1 MSSDFQSIGAN
12 PRGFWGRLAGR
23 LMNSLHSRSYRKIIA
38 QALREIKTTAPL
50 RILDIGCGGGG
61 AVRLFYT
68 LAQNAQTDGID
79 ISPDMVAL
87 AQRVNRKGIRRGQVD
102 IAQGDVTALPYP
114 DHSFDIVTAFDTINF
129 WTDFDK
135 AISEVCRAL
144 KKDGVFV
151 IVNGYPKEGTKWW
164 DFVKFKNSDAYR
176 DMLMAYGFQN
186 MRCTIRRN
194 TIIIEANP

>member
-1 MSSDFQSIGAN
+1 MGSDFQSIGAN
-12 PRGFWGRLAGR
+12 PTGLMGWVAGV
-23 LMNSLHSRSYRKIIA
+23 LMNCIHSRRYKKIIGHI
-38 QALREIKTTAPL
+38 LRSRKAAMY
-50 RILDIGCGGGG
+50 ILDIGCGGGK
-61 AVRLFYT
+61 AVRLFHA
-68 LAQNAQTDGID
+68 LADNAVVHGID
-79 ISPDMVAL
+79 ISPDMAAL
-87 AQRVNRKGIRRGQVD
+87 AVRANRKGIRTGHVD
-102 IAQGDVTALPYP
+102 IVQGDVTALPYG
-114 DHSFDIVTAFDTINF
+114 DNSFDIITAFDTINF

-135 AISEVCRAL
+135 AMSEVCRVL